1 MGMRATARE
10 DVLSALD
17 RLAIELTERGGRGAA
32 LQRVVDVARSL
43 SGADAAGVWEAG
55 QQGLSLVAGSGL
67 PISEPL
73 YAGVGIVGACAKL
86 LKTVVAPNT
95 DSFPAGDALA
105 AGGFAAGIAVPLV
118 YEAELLGVLA
128 GFFTAEQS
136 AEPDAER
143 AFELFAA
150 GAAGVLYA
158 RQASV
163 DNEDLAAGL
172 THERER
178 LRQLQR
184 AVRGML
190 EQPDTH
196 ANLLQITEA
205 LQSLGWGGVTL
216 ALYDDQQA
224 IAARLVAGLEQMAA
238 GAPDR
243 EIVPDAVWERYL
255 AGELEDCRTSGVY
268 FVPSGGEG
276 STWQPDDVVFAPL
289 RFGQRSPIGA
299 IRVQDPADGLRPS
312 PEALRALDIL
322 ASQAAYVLENGRLL
336 DEAARAADALAEQVD
351 ELSMMHRADRELSA
365 HLNMDRI
372 MTLTMDWALRRTRAD
387 TGLLALMADDR
398 SGLVPFI
405 TMGYLDQA
413 VSKFDQS
420 SPWPL
425 TLGAVG
431 EAARTGQTIVRRDLP
446 LDDEQAHLVPG
457 ARVQIA
463 VPLLMRGEILGVIM
477 LASGDP
483 ETFENADISFLE
495 RLAPRAAVALDNA
508 RLFRQSE
515 QLADDMAVLYSAS
528 RTITSTLDRDEVLQH
543 IAQSMAVALECSSAL
558 ILDYQAE
565 TQDAQVLTVY
575 RVGTARDAHEALPTP
590 GHVFRLDQLPQV
602 LESIAHQR
610 PLILRAADP
619 GTPNAELLW
628 LQQRRIQAA
637 VLIPLVAQG
646 ELIGVALVIEGRRDR
661 GFTSDEVFKAQTLA
675 SQASVALRQS
685 LLFNEVLAL
694 EKVKSE
700 MIRMASHDLRNPLN
714 NILGYIELLNMT
726 LDPARQSPEIQEYL
740 GSLRRSAKTMQSLI
754 DDLLTLERVESERAS
769 EWQEFDLSGLVYE
782 VAEAEQTGAF
792 LRNVTL
798 VLEREE
804 DTALVFGSMTQ
815 LRQAIAN
822 LIGNAVKYT
831 PDGGRVEVRFTREDQ
846 RLRFAVQDTGYG
858 ISPERQARLFERF
871 YRAREPGTDHIPGT
885 GLGLSLVKT
894 VIERHGGQV
903 WFESEAGVGSTFGF
917 WLPAAQPSGVQ
928 GVTLK

>member
-1 MGMRATARE
+1 MHRPMRRLTARLTCLLLAASLAGCGASSVNQLGSQSQFADGLDAVALSPGESAGEKTGRDAAAKDATKPRAAASASVAAKSENMTGGGHTSKVTVAKNSNVKEIAEQFTAKSKPGHAAYKIGALDVLEISVFKVDELSKTVQVADTGSISVPLLGEVEAAGRTARE
-10 DVLSALD
+10 VEQD
-17 RLAIELTERGGRGAA
+17 LTKQWGAKY
-32 LQRVVDVARSL
+32 LNNPQVTVFIKEYNSKRITVEGSVKKP
-43 SGADAAGVWEAG
+43 GVFPI
-55 QQGLSLVAGSGL
+55 QGHMS
-67 PISEPL
+67 
-73 YAGVGIVGACAKL
+73 
-86 LKTVVAPNT
+86 
-95 DSFPAGDALA
+95 
-105 AGGFAAGIAVPLV
+105 
-118 YEAELLGVLA
+118 
-128 GFFTAEQS
+128 
-136 AEPDAER
+136 
-143 AFELFAA
+143 
-150 GAAGVLYA
+150 
-158 RQASV
+158 
-163 DNEDLAAGL
+163 
-172 THERER
+172 
-178 LRQLQR
+178 
-184 AVRGML
+184 
-190 EQPDTH
+190 
-196 ANLLQITEA
+196 LLQ
-205 LQSLGWGGVTL
+205 S
-216 ALYDDQQA
+216 
-224 IAARLVAGLEQMAA
+224 IAHAQGLEQTAD

-243 EIVPDAVWERYL
+243 GVVPDPVWERYL

-268 FVPSGGEG
+268 FVPSDGEG
-276 STWQPDDVVFAPL
+276 SAWQPGDVVFAPL
-289 RFGQRSPIGA
+289 RFGQSSPVGA
-299 IRVQDPADGLRPS
+299 IRVQEPADGLRPS
-312 PEALRALDIL
+312 SEALYALDIL
-322 ASQAAYVLENGRLL
+322 ASQAAYVLENARLL

-351 ELSMMHRADRELSA
+351 ELSMMHRADRELGA
-365 HLNMDRI
+365 HLDMDRI

-420 SPWPL
+420 NPWPL

-431 EAARTGQTIVRRDLP
+431 EAARTGETIVRRDFP
-446 LDDEQAHLVPG
+446 LDDEQAHLMPG
-457 ARVQIA
+457 ARAQIA
-463 VPLLMRGEILGVIM
+463 VPLSMRGEILGVIM

-483 ETFENADISFLE
+483 ETFEDADVSFLE
-495 RLAPRAAVALDNA
+495 RLARRAAVALDNA

-558 ILDYQAE
+558 ILDYHAE

-602 LESIAHQR
+602 LESIASQR

-619 GTPNAELLW
+619 GTPNAELTW

-637 VLIPLVAQG
+637 VMIPLVAQG

-661 GFTSDEVFKAQTLA
+661 GFTSNEVFKAQTLA

-685 LLFNEVLAL
+685 LLFNEVLEL

-714 NILGYIELLNMT
+714 NILGYIELLDMT
-726 LDPARQSPEIQEYL
+726 FDPARQSPEIQEYL

-754 DDLLTLERVESERAS
+754 TDLLTLERVESERES
-769 EWQEFDLSGLVYE
+769 EWQAFDLSGLVYE
-782 VAEAEQTGAF
+782 AAEAEQSGAL
-792 LRNVTL
+792 LRNITL

-804 DTALVFGSMTQ
+804 DTAPVFGSMTQ

-831 PDGGRVEVRFTREDQ
+831 PDGGRVEVRFTREEE

-903 WFESEAGVGSTFGF
+903 WFESEVGVGSTFGF
-917 WLPAAQPSGVQ
+917 WLPAAQPSEVEGAA
-928 GVTLK
+928 LR